1 MPEES
6 KTLEMRVAELEDK
19 LNKLATPTANIPQV
33 CSCST
38 CLTCFHCIIAQFI
51 IQQCIIQQCIFECTC
66 GPCGG
71 CVVSSPM
78 SSGMAGFS
86 RLGR

>member
-38 CLTCFHCIIAQFI
+38 CLTCFHCIIAQ
-51 IQQCIIQQCIFECTC
+51 CIIQQCVIQHCIYECTC
-66 GPCGG
+66 GPCA
-71 CVVSSPM
+71 CVASSPM